1 MVVCQSNFH
10 IKRDKFNQLDL
21 SKIIIIDN
29 LHESFQMQP
38 LNGIKIR
45 DWFGNDHN
53 DRALYELIDP
63 LRQIAEK

>member
-1 MVVCQSNFH
+1 
-10 IKRDKFNQLDL
+10 
-21 SKIIIIDN
+21 
-29 LHESFQMQP
+29 MQP